1 MRNNENLKEISRLAT
16 SQSVLERQLG
26 VVGALVV
33 PVLSDQVRIILLVR
47 LPSEIRSLKDDSLY
61 GHVVPWVDILTKA

>member
-1 MRNNENLKEISRLAT
+1 M
-16 SQSVLERQLG
+16 G

-47 LPSEIRSLKDDSLY
+47 LPSEIRSLKDDGLY
-61 GHVVPWVDILTKA
+61 GHVVPWVDILPKAVGMIRFFFMNSRQNKEFWV